1 MSKPEFNSSSSPKP
15 PIEALYKPFSW
26 LTPNLKGD
34 REAEF
39 YALTVDICQGIKTC
53 INLAHLSNTDRDDN
67 TMPTL
72 NILDTETLMRLALS
86 SSHLLSELAA
96 ARIDKMND
104 RAFNKPD

>member
-1 MSKPEFNSSSSPKP
+1 MSKPEFNPSSSKP
-15 PIEALYKPFSW
+15 PIESFHKSFSW
-26 LTPNLKGD
+26 LTPTLKGD

-39 YALTVDICQGIKTC
+39 YALTLDICQGIKTC

-72 NILDTETLMRLALS
+72 DILDTETLLRLALS

-96 ARIDKMND
+96 RRIDALND
-104 RAFNKPD
+104 HALTKPE